1 MKITQSVCTTVFI
14 LVLSISNFSAQ
25 TSSSE
30 SENCVGKGKV
40 IIDAYYGYPYLAGKY
55 VKDVVNTSNNQNA
68 LNGNTSTMISIFN
81 LNHVG
86 FKAEYMVNR
95 MIGLGF
101 EYSYASV
108 TSKYNEV
115 NQVYQNGTYIDQTM
129 NYTAKMTKQRILAK
143 INIHYATSKHLDPYA
158 TGGLGYKVSVVT
170 SDNPDDQK
178 TVYDINNSFLNII
191 PISFR
196 LGAGLRYFFTKN
208 FGASVEAGI
217 GGPIIQGGLCA
228 KF

>member
-1 MKITQSVCTTVFI
+1 MKNIKSAYAVIIILIASV
-14 LVLSISNFSAQ
+14 SNFSAQ
-25 TSSSE
+25 TGNDE

-55 VKDVVNTSNNQNA
+55 VKDVIYTNNNQNT
-68 LNGNTSTMISIFN
+68 LNGNTNTLTSIFN

-86 FKAEYMVNR
+86 FKAEYMINR

-108 TSKYNEV
+108 VAKYSELTSV
-115 NQVYQNGTYIDQTM
+115 NQNGNYVNQTL

-143 INIHYATSKHLDPYA
+143 VNIHFATSKHLDPYA
-158 TGGLGYKVSVVT
+158 TGGLGYKLSVVT
-170 SDNPDDQK
+170 SDNPNDQK
-178 TVYDINNSFLNII
+178 SVYDINNSFLNII

-196 LGAGLRYFFTKN
+196 LGVGLRYFFTKN

>member
-1 MKITQSVCTTVFI
+1 MKITQSVCTTIFI

-55 VKDVVNTSNNQNA
+55 VKDVVYTNNNQAN
-68 LNGNTSTMISIFN
+68 LNGNTSSLTSIFN

-101 EYSYASV
+101 EYTYASV
-108 TSKYNEV
+108 VAKYSELTSV
-115 NQVYQNGTYIDQTM
+115 NQNGVYVDQLM

-143 INIHYATSKHLDPYA
+143 INIHYATTKHLDPYA
-158 TGGLGYKVSVVT
+158 TGGLGYKMSVVT
-170 SDNPDDQK
+170 SDNPNDQQA
-178 TVYDINNSFLNII
+178 VYSVNNSFLNII